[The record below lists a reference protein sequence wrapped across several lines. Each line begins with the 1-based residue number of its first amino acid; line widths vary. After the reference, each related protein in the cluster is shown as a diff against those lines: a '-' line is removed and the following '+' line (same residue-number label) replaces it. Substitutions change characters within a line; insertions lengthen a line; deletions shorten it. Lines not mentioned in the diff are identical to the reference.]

1 MAIPQQVRD
10 DNAIRDVT
18 GSFTLRVQDD
28 ASERPQDD
36 TNLTHRSKR
45 SDLTAHNSITR
56 RCGLR
61 GPSHHCVH
69 A

>member
-10 DNAIRDVT
+10 DNAVQDVT

-36 TNLTHRSKR
+36 TILSSLVYQRSGLS
-45 SDLTAHNSITR
+45 SDTTR

-61 GPSHHCVH
+61 GPNRHCVR

>member
-1 MAIPQQVRD
+1 MVIPQQVRD

-36 TNLTHRSKR
+36 TAKQ
-45 SDLTAHNSITR
+45 DLTGSFDSVT
-56 RCGLR
+56 LR
-61 GPSHHCVH
+61 SG
-69 A
+69 

>member
-1 MAIPQQVRD
+1 MVQ
-10 DNAIRDVT
+10 DVT

-36 TNLTHRSKR
+36 TILSALIYQRSGLS
-45 SDLTAHNSITR
+45 SDTTR

-61 GPSHHCVH
+61 GPSHHYVH

>member
-10 DNAIRDVT
+10 DTAKQDVT

-36 TNLTHRSKR
+36 TTKQDITGSFDSVTLRS
-45 SDLTAHNSITR
+45 
-56 RCGLR
+56 G
-61 GPSHHCVH
+61 
-69 A
+69 

>member
-36 TNLTHRSKR
+36 TILSSLVYQRSGLS
-45 SDLTAHNSITR
+45 SDTTR

-61 GPSHHCVH
+61 GPSRHCVH

>member
-10 DNAIRDVT
+10 DNAIRNVT

-36 TNLTHRSKR
+36 TAKQ
-45 SDLTAHNSITR
+45 DLTRSFDSVT
-56 RCGLR
+56 LR
-61 GPSHHCVH
+61 SG
-69 A
+69 

>member
-1 MAIPQQVRD
+1 MVIPQQVRD

-36 TNLTHRSKR
+36 TTKQDITGSFDSVTLRS
-45 SDLTAHNSITR
+45 
-56 RCGLR
+56 G
-61 GPSHHCVH
+61 
-69 A
+69 